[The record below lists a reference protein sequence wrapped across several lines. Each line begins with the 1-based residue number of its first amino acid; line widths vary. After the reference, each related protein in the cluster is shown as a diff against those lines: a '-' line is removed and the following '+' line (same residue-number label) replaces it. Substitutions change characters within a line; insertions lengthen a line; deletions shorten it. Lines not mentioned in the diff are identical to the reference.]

1 MFDIEI
7 IRLGRR
13 HPLVYLHSSTIGH
26 LKQTGGAKRV
36 DLLSVDA
43 NGVVRLCGPE
53 IVPSRRIRSIDVR
66 AWIDKPCVTIRPILE
81 AQYIIVGMRPEAAH
95 TNGSSRDVNA

>member
-1 MFDIEI
+1 MFSTNVA
-7 IRLGRR
+7 RYMRR
-13 HPLVYLHSSTIGH
+13 RPLMYHHSRSPEYLKHM
-26 LKQTGGAKRV
+26 GGAERA

-66 AWIDKPCVTIRPILE
+66 AWIDKPYVTVRPILE
-81 AQYIIVGMRPEAAH
+81 AQYIIVGMRPEPAH
-95 TNGSSRDVNA
+95 TNRSSRDVNA